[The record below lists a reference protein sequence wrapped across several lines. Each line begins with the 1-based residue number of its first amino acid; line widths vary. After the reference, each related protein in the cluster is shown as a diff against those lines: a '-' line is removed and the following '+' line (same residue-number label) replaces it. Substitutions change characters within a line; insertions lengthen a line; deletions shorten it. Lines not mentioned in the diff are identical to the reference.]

1 MFYAWGRWSEEVVRE
16 VVRVYTES
24 SENWSNYVRLNFR
37 VTVSAMPEKSPGYES
52 ATDLFAPNYAPVAPM
67 PGASVISHFL
77 VDLLLRLWRRIYNE
91 GRGSIG
97 HYVHKART
105 MDWLIHLLRCRSHG
119 GNHLATAPVHRS
131 PTLRIHT
138 HLTLALVVGS
148 KFFKS
153 VFCGFLDV
161 LGACVW
167 FWGFGLCWC

>member
-1 MFYAWGRWSEEVVRE
+1 MVFGVRMFYAWGRWSEEVVRE

-97 HYVHKART
+97 HYAIKLEQWTGLSIYYDVGVTEEITWLRHQYIVHPPFAFT
-105 MDWLIHLLRCRSHG
+105 PISPWL
-119 GNHLATAPVHRS
+119 
-131 PTLRIHT
+131 
-138 HLTLALVVGS
+138 
-148 KFFKS
+148 
-153 VFCGFLDV
+153 
-161 LGACVW
+161 
-167 FWGFGLCWC
+167 